1 VTVALL
7 GSKTGCGPP
16 VRSCGVSD
24 VTIDLHTPSPDGLGE
39 VVSRLRDWQHDASP
53 IQLHP
58 GDLGWFWQF
67 GAEATA
73 RATRTWSRDGQVLAV
88 GLLDG
93 PDVLRLTV
101 APGVRRDEELARQ
114 VLADAA
120 DPQRGVLPVG
130 RVSVE
135 APDGTLVQ
143 DLLTAAGWAPD
154 EPWTPLRRDL
164 TEPVPE
170 PDLRIEVV
178 GPEQVG
184 VYTAVHRSAWSSAK
198 FTDERWHTMA
208 GGVPFADARSLLAL
222 DDDGVAV
229 AGLTVWSAG
238 TGRPGLIE
246 PMGVHADHRRRGHGV
261 AVCVAAAAELRRM
274 GSSSALVCTRSDLTA
289 AVATYRAA
297 GFEPLQERLDRTR
310 PA

>member
-1 VTVALL
+1 
-7 GSKTGCGPP
+7 
-16 VRSCGVSD
+16 VSD
-24 VTIDLHTPSPDGLGE
+24 VAIELDTPGVDGLGD
-39 VVSRLRDWQHDASP
+39 VVRPLRDWQHDASP

-73 RATRTWSRDGQVLAV
+73 RAIRTWNRGGQVLAV

-101 APGVRRDEELARQ
+101 APDARRDEELARQ
-114 VLADAA
+114 VLADVA
-120 DPQRGVLPVG
+120 DPGRGVLPTG

-143 DLLTAAGWAPD
+143 DLLTQAGWAPD

-164 TEPVPE
+164 TERVPE

-178 GPEQVG
+178 GPERVG
-184 VYTAVHRSAWSSAK
+184 AYTAVHRSAWSSAK

-208 GGVPFADARSLLAL
+208 VGLPFADARSLLAF
-222 DDDGVAV
+222 DGNGVAV

-246 PMGVHADHRRRGHGV
+246 PMGVHADHRRRGYGV
-261 AVCVAAAAELRRM
+261 AVCVAAAVELRRM

-289 AVATYRAA
+289 AVATYEAA
-297 GFEPLQERLDRTR
+297 GFEPLPERLDRTR